1 MSRSPQFQVDG
12 EWFPLFEPE
21 ELGTPEDESSSEE
34 AQRIAHLREAK
45 RREAERFRC
54 PDCGELG
61 AMLPPGD
68 RWHPDR
74 CPARNGG
81 AA

>member
-1 MSRSPQFQVDG
+1 MSRPPEYQVG
-12 EWFPLFEPE
+12 GQWFPLFEPE
-21 ELGTPEDESSSEE
+21 DEHPLLK
-34 AQRIAHLREAK
+34 AQRIAHLRAAK
-45 RREAERFRC
+45 EREAVTFRC

-61 AMLPPGD
+61 AMKPPGD

-74 CPARNGG
+74 CPAKQGG